1 MQNKYL
7 NGRNRSLNIVSVIAG
22 VLLWLLVIVAV
33 LRMAFA
39 LIYFKVYVVG
49 LSMSGTLIGAPSK
62 DAEGGDY
69 VYAFRDNKP
78 RRGDI
83 VVIETDHKT
92 IIKRVIALGGD
103 TVKIIDGVLYLNGE
117 VKSEPYVLAENNTPS
132 ENNFDEITV
141 PEGKMFCMGDNR
153 NVSIDSR
160 SEIYGCMPVNWTVG
174 IVANWSMSL
183 KTSVTAFNTFID
195 FTVPAS
201 DKRH

>member
-1 MQNKYL
+1 M
-7 NGRNRSLNIVSVIAG
+7 
-22 VLLWLLVIVAV
+22 
-33 LRMAFA
+33 
-39 LIYFKVYVVG
+39 
-49 LSMSGTLIGAPSK
+49 
-62 DAEGGDY
+62 
-69 VYAFRDNKP
+69 
-78 RRGDI
+78 
-83 VVIETDHKT
+83 
-92 IIKRVIALGGD
+92 
-103 TVKIIDGVLYLNGE
+103 
-117 VKSEPYVLAENNTPS
+117 LAENNTPS

>member
-1 MQNKYL
+1 M
-7 NGRNRSLNIVSVIAG
+7 
-22 VLLWLLVIVAV
+22 LVIVAV

-49 LSMSGTLIGAPSK
+49 SSMSGTLIGAPSK

-153 NVSIDSR
+153 NHSLDSR
-160 SEIYGCMPVNWTVG
+160 DSSIGMVDLRQIMGKAVFRLYPFEAAGCIG
-174 IVANWSMSL
+174 
-183 KTSVTAFNTFID
+183 
-195 FTVPAS
+195 
-201 DKRH
+201 

>member
-1 MQNKYL
+1 MRNKYI
-7 NGRNRSLNIVSVIAG
+7 NRKNRNFNVLSVIAG
-22 VLLWLLVIVAV
+22 ILLWLLVIVAV
-33 LRMAFA
+33 FRMAFA
-39 LIYFKVYVVG
+39 LIYFRVYIVG
-49 LSMSGTLIGAPSK
+49 SSMSGTLIGATSK

-69 VYAFRDNKP
+69 VYAFRNSNP

-83 VVIETDHKT
+83 VVIETDRKT

-103 TVKIIDGVLYLNGE
+103 TVKIVDGVLYLNGE
-117 VKSEPYVLAENNTPS
+117 VKSEPYVLAENNTP
-132 ENNFDEITV
+132 EDNNFAEITV

-153 NVSIDSR
+153 DASIDSR

-183 KTSVTAFNTFID
+183 KSTVTAFNTFID

-201 DKRH
+201 RRR